1 MAIRTFKVGLPT
13 KHGLRKS
20 LTGKPV
26 SNMRQLMD
34 RIDKYKRVE
43 EDQQLGKGKAK
54 VVPQDRRDFKSKKIM
69 DKYLIKKPHTQD
81 SSPVQDSSP
90 SSKRSRV
97 DFNLE
102 NLPSDPG
109 LRQKISSYHPN
120 NHDEI
125 RRYYLGKGPCRPPHD
140 YPVSYFSGKPRR
152 FRVEWYENRN
162 WLEYSIAKDAAFCFY
177 CYLFGKDV
185 GKQGGGDTFVTKG
198 FRLWNQVGKLDSH
211 VGGVNSAHNQA
222 VKKSEDLQKEKQH
235 IQSVL
240 VKQSNQDKANYR
252 IQLNAIVDCVRFLLF
267 RGLAFHGHDESQG
280 SSDKGNFLELLQ
292 FLRDHN
298 ESINEVMQNTWKN
311 CKLTHHDIQKDMV
324 NAIARETSKAIIED
338 LGNGFFSILVD
349 ESRDISVKEQMA
361 LVLRYVNK
369 QGIIIERFLGIVHV
383 ASTTALSLKCAI
395 EGLLC
400 EHNLSLSR
408 LRGQGYDGA
417 SNMQGDINGL
427 KTLILKEN
435 KSAFYVH
442 CFAHQLQLTLVAV
455 AKNHIN
461 IADFFY
467 VVSNLV
473 TVVGG
478 SCKRRDALRDAQFA
492 KIKED
497 LENGVRRSGQ
507 GLNQETN
514 LKRPGDT
521 RWGSY
526 YGTILNLILIFSAVA
541 DVLEIIEE
549 DGLSDQKQRL
559 QVMRDDEWTSLLT
572 EVSSFCAT
580 HEIPILNMDEIFV
593 VSGRPRRNTQQNT
606 NLHHYRVELFY
617 TVIDM
622 QLQELNNRFSEVN
635 TDLLICMACLNPSNS
650 FVAFDKEKLIRLA
663 KFYPYDFPG
672 TDILALDSQ
681 LQNFIFDMRNDDLFL
696 ELQGVSELAEK
707 LVSTRKHETYPLVY
721 LLVKLALTLP
731 VATATVERRLG
742 SQRDASSK
750 PPLGTISVILAA
762 PRRTGSH
769 PSKPHD
775 DALVVTL
782 RIRGYDMKRVLVDQ
796 DLLLKGRLCGT
807 IDGRML
813 HHSLGSVKSLVI
825 CRVLKVMPKDVT
837 TALPLMKIV
846 ELKYISFY
854 VS

>member
-1 MAIRTFKVGLPT
+1 MEKQSNGAPLRRSLDQSSSSRSRSSEIGL
-13 KHGLRKS
+13 
-20 LTGKPV
+20 V
-26 SNMRQLMD
+26 
-34 RIDKYKRVE
+34 
-43 EDQQLGKGKAK
+43 
-54 VVPQDRRDFKSKKIM
+54 
-69 DKYLIKKPHTQD
+69 
-81 SSPVQDSSP
+81 SSPLVASETEIGPHRPSRSSFVVRRHRHRLRC
-90 SSKRSRV
+90 RSRYCRP
-97 DFNLE
+97 E

-125 RRYYLGKGPCRPPHD
+125 RRHYLGKDPCRPPHD
-140 YPVSYFSGKPRR
+140 YPLSYFSGKPRR
-152 FRVEWYENRN
+152 FR
-162 WLEYSIAKDAAFCFY
+162 SKDAAFCFY

-240 VKQSNQDKANYR
+240 VKFN
-252 IQLNAIVDCVRFLLF
+252 LF
-267 RGLAFHGHDESQG
+267 RGLAFRGHDESQS

-292 FLRDHN
+292 FLGDHN

-311 CKLTHHDIQKDMV
+311 CKLTHPDIQKDMV

-408 LRGQGYDGA
+408 LCGQGYDGA

-435 KSAFYVH
+435 KSAFYGH

-467 VVSNLV
+467 VVN
-473 TVVGG
+473 
-478 SCKRRDALRDAQFA
+478 ALRDARFA

-521 RWGSY
+521 CWGSY
-526 YGTILNLILIFSAVA
+526 YGTILNLILMFSAVA

-549 DGLSDQKQRL
+549 DGLCDQKVEARSIMRSILSFEFVFALHLMKNILRITNELSIALQKKKKNQDIVNAMDLVKVSKQRL

-580 HEIPILNMDEIFV
+580 HDIPILNMDEIFV
-593 VSGRPRRNTQQNT
+593 
-606 NLHHYRVELFY
+606 LFY

-650 FVAFDKEKLIRLA
+650 FVAFDKKKLIHLT
-663 KFYPYDFPG
+663 K
-672 TDILALDSQ
+672 
-681 LQNFIFDMRNDDLFL
+681 
-696 ELQGVSELAEK
+696 LQGVSELAEK
-707 LVSTRKHETYPLVY
+707 LVNTRKHETYPLVY
-721 LLVKLALTLP
+721 LFVKLALTLP
-731 VATATVERRLG
+731 VATATVER
-742 SQRDASSK
+742 SF
-750 PPLGTISVILAA
+750 SVMKYIKNEL
-762 PRRTGSH
+762 RNRMG
-769 PSKPHD
+769 D
-775 DALVVTL
+775 QWMNDCLVVYIEKDIACNIDNETIMQ
-782 RIRGYDMKRVLVDQ
+782 RFQKMKNHRRQL
-796 DLLLKGRLCGT
+796 
-807 IDGRML
+807 
-813 HHSLGSVKSLVI
+813 
-825 CRVLKVMPKDVT
+825 
-837 TALPLMKIV
+837 
-846 ELKYISFY
+846 
-854 VS
+854 

>member
-1 MAIRTFKVGLPT
+1 
-13 KHGLRKS
+13 
-20 LTGKPV
+20 
-26 SNMRQLMD
+26 
-34 RIDKYKRVE
+34 
-43 EDQQLGKGKAK
+43 
-54 VVPQDRRDFKSKKIM
+54 M
-69 DKYLIKKPHTQD
+69 DKYLIKKPRTQDSSLLQD

-90 SSKRSRV
+90 SSKRSHV

-120 NHDEI
+120 NYDEI
-125 RRYYLGKGPCRPPHD
+125 RRHYLGKGPCRPPHD
-140 YPVSYFSGKPRR
+140 YPVSYFSRKPRR
-152 FRVEWYENRN
+152 FKVEWYETRN

-198 FRLWNQVGKLDSH
+198 FGLWNQLGKLDSH
-211 VGGVNSAHNQA
+211 VGEVNSAHNQA
-222 VKKSEDLQKEKQH
+222 IKKSEDLQKEKQH

-240 VKQSNQDKANYR
+240 VKQSNQDKAEYR
-252 IQLNAIVDCVRFLLF
+252 IQLNAIVDC
-267 RGLAFHGHDESQG
+267 
-280 SSDKGNFLELLQ
+280 LLQ
-292 FLRDHN
+292 FLGDHN

-311 CKLTHHDIQKDMV
+311 CKLTHPDIQKDMV
-324 NAIARETSKAIIED
+324 NAIVHETSKAIIED

-349 ESRDISVKEQMA
+349 ESRDISVKGQMT

-369 QGIIIERFLGIVHV
+369 QGIIIERFFGIVHV

-400 EHNLSLSR
+400 KHNLSLSR

-442 CFAHQLQLTLVAV
+442 
-455 AKNHIN
+455 
-461 IADFFY
+461 Y
-467 VVSNLV
+467 
-473 TVVGG
+473 
-478 SCKRRDALRDAQFA
+478 
-492 KIKED
+492 
-497 LENGVRRSGQ
+497 LENGVRSSGQ

-521 RWGSY
+521 FEARSIMRS
-526 YGTILNLILIFSAVA
+526 ILSFEFVFALHLMKNILGITN
-541 DVLEIIEE
+541 E
-549 DGLSDQKQRL
+549 LSIALQKKKKKKKNQDIVNVMDLVKVSKQRL

-622 QLQELNNRFSEVN
+622 QFQELNNRFSEVN
-635 TDLLICMACLNPSNS
+635 TDLLICLACLNPSNS
-650 FVAFDKEKLIRLA
+650 FVAFDKKKRIHLA

-681 LQNFIFDMRNDDLFL
+681 LQNFIFDMRNNDLFL

-731 VATATVERRLG
+731 VATAIVER
-742 SQRDASSK
+742 SFSA
-750 PPLGTISVILAA
+750 
-762 PRRTGSH
+762 
-769 PSKPHD
+769 
-775 DALVVTL
+775 
-782 RIRGYDMKRVLVDQ
+782 M
-796 DLLLKGRLCGT
+796 
-807 IDGRML
+807 
-813 HHSLGSVKSLVI
+813 
-825 CRVLKVMPKDVT
+825 
-837 TALPLMKIV
+837 
-846 ELKYISFY
+846 KYIKNELRNRMGD
-854 VS
+854 

>member
-1 MAIRTFKVGLPT
+1 MQHFVFIAT
-13 KHGLRKS
+13 
-20 LTGKPV
+20 
-26 SNMRQLMD
+26 
-34 RIDKYKRVE
+34 
-43 EDQQLGKGKAK
+43 
-54 VVPQDRRDFKSKKIM
+54 
-69 DKYLIKKPHTQD
+69 
-81 SSPVQDSSP
+81 
-90 SSKRSRV
+90 
-97 DFNLE
+97 
-102 NLPSDPG
+102 
-109 LRQKISSYHPN
+109 
-120 NHDEI
+120 
-125 RRYYLGKGPCRPPHD
+125 YLGKM
-140 YPVSYFSGKPRR
+140 
-152 FRVEWYENRN
+152 
-162 WLEYSIAKDAAFCFY
+162 L
-177 CYLFGKDV
+177 
-185 GKQGGGDTFVTKG
+185 
-198 FRLWNQVGKLDSH
+198 VGKLDSH

-267 RGLAFHGHDESQG
+267 RGLAFRGHDESQG

-292 FLRDHN
+292 FLGDHN

-311 CKLTHHDIQKDMV
+311 CKLTYHDIQKDMV

-478 SCKRRDALRDAQFA
+478 SCKRRDALRDAQFV

-526 YGTILNLILIFSAVA
+526 YETILNLILMFSAVA

-549 DGLSDQKQRL
+549 DGLSDQK
-559 QVMRDDEWTSLLT
+559 
-572 EVSSFCAT
+572 
-580 HEIPILNMDEIFV
+580 
-593 VSGRPRRNTQQNT
+593 
-606 NLHHYRVELFY
+606 
-617 TVIDM
+617 
-622 QLQELNNRFSEVN
+622 
-635 TDLLICMACLNPSNS
+635 
-650 FVAFDKEKLIRLA
+650 EKLIHLA

-681 LQNFIFDMRNDDLFL
+681 LQNFIFDMRNNDLFL

-731 VATATVERRLG
+731 VAT
-742 SQRDASSK
+742 Q
-750 PPLGTISVILAA
+750 
-762 PRRTGSH
+762 
-769 PSKPHD
+769 
-775 DALVVTL
+775 
-782 RIRGYDMKRVLVDQ
+782 
-796 DLLLKGRLCGT
+796 
-807 IDGRML
+807 
-813 HHSLGSVKSLVI
+813 
-825 CRVLKVMPKDVT
+825 
-837 TALPLMKIV
+837 
-846 ELKYISFY
+846 
-854 VS
+854 